1 MLTSLFDWVL
11 NINNQLIIS
20 SMVLMLMALQRYTTP
35 WLGSRLIYALW
46 WVLPLGL
53 LAIAL
58 PSELKPIASE
68 TISYFRVTA
77 QPVYFVP
84 QWQFSIAGIY
94 WCITAAL
101 LLGLFYQH
109 YQFINALGIK
119 PSHQHVLGQQTYTS
133 SQIASP
139 MVVGLWQPKV
149 VLPHDYVQ
157 QFDPD
162 TLTLLMEHELT
173 HIRRGDNLANLALLL
188 LCISCWFNPVLW
200 LGYHN
205 FRKTQELACD
215 ETVLQQK
222 TTHQQLMYA
231 KALVRCA
238 ENSRTGTLVYAYY
251 GDKQTMVQRL
261 KQLQNITPPSMAAK
275 ALALVL
281 ACSSVSAMALAKS
294 TDQTGHN
301 KGSEVHPIMRI
312 EPVYPSEAAN
322 AGQDGYVTLQFTV
335 DGRGHTNNIEIL
347 DAQPQGVFE
356 QSAINALRQWQ
367 YTPASDT
374 SELYTV
380 QLDYA
385 MSEDATTYKQ
395 KVKHERIKVAH

>member
-20 SMVLMLMALQRYTTP
+20 SMVLALMALQRYTTP

-53 LAIAL
+53 VAIAL
-58 PSELKPIASE
+58 PSELKPITSE
-68 TISYFRVTA
+68 AISYFRVTA
-77 QPVYFVP
+77 QPYYFVP

-94 WCITAAL
+94 WGIVITL
-101 LLGLFYQH
+101 LLWVIYQH
-109 YQFINALGIK
+109 HQFVNALNIK
-119 PSHQHVLGQQTYTS
+119 ASPQHIVKQPVYTS
-133 SQIASP
+133 AQIATP
-139 MVVGLWQPKV
+139 MVVGLWHPKIV
-149 VLPHDYVQ
+149 FPHDYAQ

-162 TLTLLMEHELT
+162 TLPLLIEHELT
-173 HIRRGDNLANLALLL
+173 HIRRADNLANLALLL

-231 KALVRCA
+231 KALLRCA
-238 ENSRTGTLVYAYY
+238 ENSRTGALVYAYY

-261 KQLQNITPPSMAAK
+261 KQLQNITTPSMAVK
-275 ALALVL
+275 ALALVI
-281 ACSSVSAMALAKS
+281 ACSSLSAMALAKS
-294 TDQTGHN
+294 TDPAVHN
-301 KGSEVHPIMRI
+301 KGSEVRPIMRI
-312 EPVYPSEAAN
+312 EPAYPSEAAN
-322 AGQDGYVTLQFTV
+322 AGQTGYVTLQFTI
-335 DGRGHTNNIEIL
+335 DGRGHTNNIEVI

-367 YTPASDT
+367 YTPASNT

-385 MSEDATTYKQ
+385 MNEDATAYKQ